1 MGRNVTIK
9 NLAEIAA
16 AKAARPAVFKPQ
28 KVNGVW
34 HQPKWSRR
42 EIANERKRVLQAGGT
57 WNWDIPHKIVEK
69 AIPFKGHRRDLERID
84 RVARID
90 AAMKKMPALI
100 VEYRAER
107 AARPRKVGLAAA
119 LSEPRPTPDW
129 LPGGEKKKSKK

>member
-16 AKAARPAVFKPQ
+16 AKAARPSVFKPQ

-42 EIANERKRVLQAGGT
+42 EIANERKRVLAAGGT
-57 WNWDIPHKIVEK
+57 WKWDIPHKIVEK
-69 AIPFKGHRRDLERID
+69 AVPFKGHRRDLERLD
-84 RVARID
+84 RQARIA

-100 VEYRAER
+100 ADYRASR
-107 AARPRKVGLAAA
+107 VKRQKATGLAAA
-119 LSEPRPTPDW
+119 LAQPRAPPAW
-129 LPGGEKKKSKK
+129 LREHESPKK